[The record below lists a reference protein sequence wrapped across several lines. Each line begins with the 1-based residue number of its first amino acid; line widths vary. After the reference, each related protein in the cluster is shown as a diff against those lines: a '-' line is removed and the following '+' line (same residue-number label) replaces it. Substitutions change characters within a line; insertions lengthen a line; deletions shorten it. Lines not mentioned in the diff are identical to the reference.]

1 MAKVPKK
8 KAFSIQGFDANHI
21 KQTEQYTQI
30 IDAIYNNAV
39 ADYAKLAERLNID
52 LSKPFAFKDY
62 PSAKA
67 KADELMSQLASN
79 LKSVVFEGSRKE
91 WLYANEKNDA
101 FLQSIMDTSKLSK
114 SKLSKY
120 QDRNLDALKT
130 FQNRK
135 TNGLDL
141 SDRIFNYSGQ
151 MKSQME
157 LAIDLAIGD
166 GLSAQSLSRELKQY
180 LVDPDKLFRRV
191 RDKHG
196 ALQLSKNAQAFNP
209 GQGKYR
215 SSHKNA
221 MRLARTEINMAYRE
235 SDHLRWKQLDFV
247 DGFEVKLSNAHK
259 IFDICDLVKGKY
271 PKGFKFI
278 GWHPQCY
285 SDDTEVMTNSGW
297 KLFKD
302 LLQSDLIMSLNP
314 ETRHPEYVKYVNY
327 VSYQRDGEMIR
338 FSNKSLDMLVTPDHK
353 MVYIDKSKGAIR
365 ENKLAWGYT
374 KNHGG
379 LYRSSEYK
387 SLDIENITIGKHT
400 IEFDLFAELMAYYL
414 ADGSISQTRQNQI
427 TIAQTKSHDPETY
440 SKIELC
446 LSKMTFKFTALK
458 GGFYIGDFDLYEYFR
473 QFGKS
478 IDKHI
483 PEEIKNASPNQIKIF
498 LDAYVSCDGHTRKSR
513 PFIGNKGNMFT
524 SDKDERV
531 YFTSS
536 DQMASDLGELMIK
549 IGHRPSYAIQKVKG
563 IELKHHNGTYTG
575 NKDLWRVS
583 ECYSKTATVFDK
595 EIIKYSG
602 KVYDIQLERN
612 HILYVRRNGKC
623 VWGSNCMC
631 YAIPILQDPKDFNT
645 DELNELRAAINGT
658 QYTPFQSPN
667 RITDVPKGFKDWVK
681 ENSERSQVWKS
692 QPLFIKQNF
701 KGGKL
706 DGGLD
711 I

>member
-21 KQTEQYTQI
+21 KQTEQYTKM
-30 IDAIYNNAV
+30 IDAIYNSAV
-39 ADYAKLAERLNID
+39 ADYAKLADRLNID

-62 PSAKA
+62 PSAQA
-67 KADELMSQLASN
+67 KANEIISQLSYN
-79 LKSVVFEGSRKE
+79 LKAVVIEGSSRQ

-114 SKLSKY
+114 AKLSKY
-120 QDRNLDALKT
+120 QDRNLEALKT

-151 MKSQME
+151 MKTQME

-196 ALQLSKNAQAFNP
+196 VLQLSKNAQAFNP

-259 IFDICDLVKGKY
+259 VFDICDIVKGKY

-278 GWHPQCY
+278 GWHPQ
-285 SDDTEVMTNSGW
+285 
-297 KLFKD
+297 
-302 LLQSDLIMSLNP
+302 
-314 ETRHPEYVKYVNY
+314 
-327 VSYQRDGEMIR
+327 
-338 FSNKSLDMLVTPDHK
+338 
-353 MVYIDKSKGAIR
+353 
-365 ENKLAWGYT
+365 
-374 KNHGG
+374 
-379 LYRSSEYK
+379 
-387 SLDIENITIGKHT
+387 
-400 IEFDLFAELMAYYL
+400 
-414 ADGSISQTRQNQI
+414 
-427 TIAQTKSHDPETY
+427 
-440 SKIELC
+440 
-446 LSKMTFKFTALK
+446 
-458 GGFYIGDFDLYEYFR
+458 
-473 QFGKS
+473 
-478 IDKHI
+478 
-483 PEEIKNASPNQIKIF
+483 
-498 LDAYVSCDGHTRKSR
+498 
-513 PFIGNKGNMFT
+513 
-524 SDKDERV
+524 
-531 YFTSS
+531 
-536 DQMASDLGELMIK
+536 
-549 IGHRPSYAIQKVKG
+549 
-563 IELKHHNGTYTG
+563 
-575 NKDLWRVS
+575 
-583 ECYSKTATVFDK
+583 
-595 EIIKYSG
+595 
-602 KVYDIQLERN
+602 
-612 HILYVRRNGKC
+612 
-623 VWGSNCMC
+623 CMC

-667 RITDVPKGFKDWVK
+667 RITDVPKGFTDWVK
-681 ENSERSQVWKS
+681 DNAERSQGWKS
-692 QPLFIKQNF
+692 QPYFIKDNF